1 MKVEGLM
8 LRVEGLMFSV
18 ERVTS
23 LYSQHSS
30 LNTMC
35 DLHEADAFVCL
46 LPTANAVGYAAT
58 APTGLAPSATSYYT
72 Q

>member
-1 MKVEGLM
+1 
-8 LRVEGLMFSV
+8 MFSV
-18 ERVTS
+18 ERGVLRELHT
-23 LYSQHSS
+23 LYSKHSS

-35 DLHEADAFVCL
+35 GLHKADAFVCL
-46 LPTANAVGYAAT
+46 LPTAKAVGYAAT